1 MKSFKEL
8 RENSFYTTQ
17 AEKSKFE
24 TNDKLVIN
32 AFMFSFVG
40 MVGLLDGAKDNTR
53 VKAYFRSDQKL
64 RPTEIG
70 DDNQDSSL
78 IVKIM
83 MDQGF
88 FKKSTTPNEITRFLV
103 KAKGGQIDTVDP
115 EIIRGW
121 IRDIKDDKMKG
132 LSAVVRRE
140 VKAFLDGGSLATL
153 TDQLKANAKVTRWKE
168 SEFGA
173 TSKAVKIDPAKKKAA
188 PAVTKPTTTSND
200 LDLDAAD
207 ADTTPP
213 LVSPDRLAK
222 VPAPATKG
230 AKVQA
235 TIDDLFKAVRDG
247 VDPTTL
253 YKKPTSDLNT
263 SVAVRFYNEIPSLT
277 VDEGKRFVEY
287 LQNNSFKVNGLKETV
302 FKRSYYRS
310 SSVTSDRDRLSKG
323 LLMGIN
329 KLFGKLSKSQQYNL
343 AVAAARVFDDWITKS
358 PADWTRDGSD
368 PQMIEIANLTAGA
381 THHLGRW
388 NLVYSTYIRKGKEEA
403 LSLIVNRNIAG
414 GQQVRKI
421 GDSYFYNIDPNAMQY
436 GISATLT
443 PEYVKFLEFL
453 GAKREAGVTKLIKS
467 YLSNGLFS
475 KDVNDLGPEDQ
486 KIFVDSVLKT
496 LEGLPGR
503 SNIALKDV
511 FSRSGSAVHD
521 WQIQML
527 VKAVDLIE
535 ISPLLGPPSFV
546 TPTVDIS
553 NMGKYPI
560 EVAKK
565 IEERILEFSKSPKFK
580 PSYYVKTIQFAEDRN
595 LKVLMDSIV
604 NRYHREVLDVI
615 RTSTNRPTY
624 GNYRNPLYRDPSL
637 SGTGYKITKIMNEKY
652 RSLQDDIDTKWIQK
666 SVEVNRPIS
675 APANM
680 FSDMSDANKRRVLS
694 YITVRDDIE
703 RSMMYTVFN
712 RIGDDEYYKKIN
724 VRDWSSAGRK
734 IGDLARNH
742 SSGERKDFY
751 NKVIK
756 NPETKERIKEEAL
769 SAGYY
774 EKSRII
780 ADLTESDLDEKEFAQ
795 LVDKSLDGSTQR
807 TTEVVVGNYTESV
820 NKKDSLNKKDRIL
833 FEKSVLWADQNI
845 KKLRKEYQNLM
856 TSAQPTF
863 IAYSQSDRKGA
874 EALYESMSKSMK
886 KRMAAAYLSNGEFA
900 LTAGGELVSDS
911 NPIKP
916 FQVLNDKRIREI
928 LKYNNV
934 VSEETKISDK
944 HIKTL
949 DTLDNYIKTENPE
962 QKKKLENLKVD
973 EVKKSPKELSQMSA
987 DLHRSKRNNR
997 HGDVSMVIKKEFN
1010 VAIPLQVK
1018 SQAEWIEKDP
1028 NQEIINPMYHGTGSI
1043 AASMILRYGFR
1054 VIKSGDS
1061 SVVGRMLGD
1070 GVYGAIHIDKSQQY
1084 VGDEGYARTPG
1095 LRGYIFEINAAL
1107 GKEGKDYRAA
1117 GLGNRD
1123 GIRSPEWCV
1132 FTPNSQFKIFKAY
1145 EVELVRGS
1153 TMAKILDENPPMK
1166 NESKSIGFKEFLKE
1180 TTVMEE
1186 YPNYTTYTFV
1196 NGLIP
1201 ISESEYVDFE
1211 EFKPTKKGVTLE
1223 PSAYGPSVVIEGTD
1237 ESNDYLFTGPT
1248 DLSFNHPELF
1258 QEYLDQITN

>member
-132 LSAVVRRE
+132 LSSVVRRE

-173 TSKAVKIDPAKKKAA
+173 TSKAIKIDPAKKKAA

-200 LDLDAAD
+200 LDLDATNTD
-207 ADTTPP
+207 STPP

-222 VPAPATKG
+222 VSAPATKG
-230 AKVQA
+230 AKTQA
-235 TIDDLFKAVRDG
+235 TIEELFKAVRDG

-263 SVAVRFYNEIPSLT
+263 SVAIRFYREIPSLT

-287 LQNNSFKVNGLKETV
+287 LQNNSFKINGLRETV
-302 FKRSYYRS
+302 FESSYYRS
-310 SSVTSDRDRLSKG
+310 STVRSDRDRLSKG

-329 KLFGKLSKSQQYNL
+329 KILGKLSKSQQYNL

-358 PADWTRDGSD
+358 PADWARDGSD
-368 PQMIEIANLTAGA
+368 PQMIVIANLTTGA

-388 NLVYSTYIRKGKEEA
+388 NLAYSTYIKKGKEEA
-403 LSLIVNRNIAG
+403 LSMIVSRNIAWG
-414 GQQVRKI
+414 EQVRKI
-421 GDSYFYNIDPNAMQY
+421 GDSFFYNINPTAMRS
-436 GISATLT
+436 GVSTTLT
-443 PEYVKFLEFL
+443 LEYVKFLEFL
-453 GAKREAGVTKLIKS
+453 GAKKEAGVMKLIRS
-467 YLSNGLFS
+467 YLSDGLFS
-475 KDVNDLGPEDQ
+475 KDMNDLGPEDQ

-496 LEGLPGR
+496 LEADG
-503 SNIALKDV
+503 SQFSLKDV
-511 FSRSGSAVHD
+511 FSQSGTAVHD

-527 VKAVDLIE
+527 VKAVDLID
-535 ISPLLGPPSFV
+535 ISRLLDQRIYG
-546 TPTVDIS
+546 TPIVDIS

-565 IEERILEFSKSPKFK
+565 IEERILEFSKSSEFK
-580 PSYYVKTIQFAEDRN
+580 PFYYIKAIQFAEDRN
-595 LKVLMDSIV
+595 LKALMDSIV

-615 RTSTNRPTY
+615 RTSTNKPNY
-624 GNYRNPLYRDPSL
+624 GNYGNPLYRDPVAPAV
-637 SGTGYKITKIMNEKY
+637 GFEITKIMNEKY

-666 SVEVNRPIS
+666 SVEVNGGIS

-703 RSMMYTVFN
+703 RSMMYTVLN
-712 RIGDDEYYKKIN
+712 RIGDDEYFKKIN
-724 VRDWSSAGRK
+724 VQDWTSAGSE
-734 IGDLARNH
+734 IIDLARRH
-742 SSGERKDFY
+742 SPGERKDFY

-756 NPETKERIKEEAL
+756 NPEAKERIKEEVL
-769 SAGYY
+769 SARYY
-774 EKSRII
+774 DKSRIV
-780 ADLTESDLDEKEFAQ
+780 ADLTESDLDEKEFAE
-795 LVDKSLDGSTQR
+795 LVDKSLDDSTQSM
-807 TTEVVVGNYTESV
+807 TEIVVGNYAESV
-820 NKKDSLNKKDRIL
+820 NKKDSLNKKDKIL

-845 KKLRKEYQNLM
+845 KKLRREYKNLM

-900 LTAGGELVSDS
+900 LKAGGELVSDS

-916 FQVLNDKRIREI
+916 FQKLNDKRIREI

-962 QKKKLENLKVD
+962 KRKKLENLKVD
-973 EVKKSPKELSQMSA
+973 EVKRSPKELSQMSA

-1028 NQEIINPMYHGTGSI
+1028 SQEIINPMYHGTGSI

-1061 SVVGRMLGD
+1061 SVVGRMLGN

-1153 TMAKILDENPPMK
+1153 TMAKILNENPPMK
-1166 NESKSIGFKEFLKE
+1166 NESKSVGFKQFLKE